1 MFEHFLTDL
10 LKIVIVLDVLGVVAY
25 FLLGVLKPKSGV
37 EPANPALSEL
47 ASPPVPLGGLAAAE
61 AGKFGQLRSRLAT
74 AVSKLLPGRLC
85 ALEPGPPQLWRGPD
99 LSSAWNPGY
108 LIDLP
113 HLSQP

>member
-47 ASPPVPLGGLAAAE
+47 ASPPVPQ
-61 AGKFGQLRSRLAT
+61 AGKQLPPPPQMNNF
-74 AVSKLLPGRLC
+74 LLKQENAP
-85 ALEPGPPQLWRGPD
+85 APGPELTPRIGDWAKHSLECQNRRIL
-99 LSSAWNPGY
+99 
-108 LIDLP
+108 
-113 HLSQP
+113 

>member
-74 AVSKLLPGRLC
+74 AVSKLLPGRGESR
-85 ALEPGPPQLWRGPD
+85 APASAASLEAAFVRLNRVLHSYGEGLT
-99 LSSAWNPGY
+99 
-108 LIDLP
+108 
-113 HLSQP
+113 